1 MRAVALSNPDITIT
15 DRYAWRIVLLV
26 VLLHVISVAVF
37 RYGLPDWNPK
47 RISEI
52 TIELSAA
59 LPRGEGGDGVRQ
71 VAQPVREPVQKK
83 SAVQDENSTKKAVE
97 APKQAEATPS
107 ASSAAAGVESAP
119 TVDADYKA
127 AYLNN
132 PKPPYPPVAFQM
144 RIEGT
149 VSLKVLVLPDGQV
162 GEVLL
167 GRSSGNSLLDQSAL
181 NTVAKWKFVPAKSQG
196 KDISQW
202 ISVPITFSLKR
213 R

>member
-1 MRAVALSNPDITIT
+1 MLNKPDELMIERRA
-15 DRYAWRIVLLV
+15 WLV
-26 VLLHVISVAVF
+26 VLVVVVLHVISVALF
-37 RYGLPDWNPK
+37 RYGLPAWQTK
-47 RISEI
+47 RVSEI
-52 TIELSAA
+52 TIELGAA
-59 LPRGEGGDGVRQ
+59 LPRGEGGDGARHL
-71 VAQPVREPVQKK
+71 AQSVREPVQKK
-83 SAVQDENSTKKAVE
+83 SAVQDENATKNTVE
-97 APKQAEATPS
+97 KPKQQAEPTPS

-149 VSLKVLVLPDGQV
+149 VTLKVLVLPDGQA

-181 NTVAKWKFVPAKSQG
+181 NTVAQWKFVPAKSQG

-202 ISVPITFSLKR
+202 VSIPITFSLKR